1 MRFAGTPATSA
12 YWGTSFVTTA
22 PAATSA
28 QAPIDTGA
36 TQTARA
42 PIEAPSPIVTP
53 TASQSDELLIL
64 PSGLIAR
71 GN

>member
-1 MRFAGTPATSA
+1 M
-12 YWGTSFVTTA
+12 
-22 PAATSA
+22 SA

-42 PIEAPSPIVTP
+42 PILAPSPIFTP
-53 TASQSDELLIL
+53 TAFQSAPLLIE
-64 PSGLIAR
+64 PSIFTAR